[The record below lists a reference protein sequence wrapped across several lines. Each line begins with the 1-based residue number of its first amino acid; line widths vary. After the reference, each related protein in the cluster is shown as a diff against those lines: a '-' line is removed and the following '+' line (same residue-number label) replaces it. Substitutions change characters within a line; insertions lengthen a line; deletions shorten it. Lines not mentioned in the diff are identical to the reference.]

1 MCVYHVNKG
10 LQAEL
15 TCIVD
20 NIRTKMSS
28 KYKKILD
35 EMQLSLARETLSRC
49 TGNVDD
55 MWRKIAPE
63 SGSRTQRMCDVL
75 HFIFQHKGNRVEF
88 EKILKENGLKNVTG
102 KLLCNVRISY
112 VD

>member
-1 MCVYHVNKG
+1 MYHVNKG
-10 LQAEL
+10 LQTEL

-20 NIRTKMSS
+20 NIRKKMSS
-28 KYKKILD
+28 NYQKILD

-49 TGNVDD
+49 TGNVAEL
-55 MWRKIAPE
+55 WKKIAPE

-102 KLLCNVRISY
+102 KLVCNVRISE